1 MKRALVFT
9 FIIAMLLSIA
19 SFAEENTVFVT
30 ISNGSPVL
38 INERVALSDL
48 DGDGKTTVND
58 ALIAAHDDG
67 MYGYEKSAYGLGITK
82 LWGVENGSGYGYYV
96 NNAPCM
102 SLDDE
107 IKNGDSVYAYIYTD
121 TVTFSDTFCYFDK
134 SALSA
139 VTGENIT
146 LTLTK
151 AGYDANWNFTSSPF
165 AGATITINGEN
176 TQYKTDENGKVTVKF
191 DKDGDFVISAVC
203 DGMVLVP
210 PVCTAAVTNVP
221 ETSDVSFI
229 FVITMLFSAV
239 VLKKK
244 ICVR

>member
-19 SFAEENTVFVT
+19 PLAEENTVFVT

-48 DGDGKTTVND
+48 DGDSKTTVND
-58 ALIAAHDDG
+58 ALIAAHEEG
-67 MYGYEKSAYGLGITK
+67 QYGYAESAYGLGITK

-102 SLDDE
+102 SLSDE
-107 IKNGDSVYAYIYTD
+107 IKNGDSVYAYVYTD

-134 SALSA
+134 SELSA
-139 VTGENIT
+139 VKGESIT

-151 AGYDANWNFTSSPF
+151 TGYDADWNFTSSPF
-165 AGATITINGEN
+165 ANATITINGEN
-176 TQYKTDENGKVTVKF
+176 TQYKTNENGKVTVKF
-191 DKDGDFVISAVC
+191 DKSGDFIISAVC

-210 PVCTAAVTNVP
+210 PVCTAEVTSVP
-221 ETSDVSFI
+221 ETFDASLVYILALLS
-229 FVITMLFSAV
+229 SAV

-244 ICVR
+244 YA

>member
-19 SFAEENTVFVT
+19 SFAEEKTVFVT

-38 INERVALSDL
+38 VNERVALSDL

-58 ALIAAHDDG
+58 ALIAAHEEG
-67 MYGYEKSAYGLGITK
+67 QYGYAESAYGLGITK
-82 LWGVENGSGYGYYV
+82 LWGVENESGYGYYV

-102 SLDDE
+102 SLSDE
-107 IKNGDSVYAYIYTD
+107 IKAGDSVYAYIYTD
-121 TVTFSDTFCYFDK
+121 MVTYSDTFCYFDK
-134 SALSA
+134 STVSA
-139 VTGENIT
+139 VSGESVT

-151 AGYDANWNFTSSPF
+151 AGYDANWNFTTSPL
-165 AGATITINGEN
+165 ADATITVNGEN

-191 DKDGDFVISAVC
+191 DKTGDFIISAVC
-203 DGMVLVP
+203 DGTVLVP
-210 PVCTAAVTNVP
+210 PVCTAEVTNVP
-221 ETSDVSFI
+221 ETSDISFI
-229 FVITMLFSAV
+229 LILTMLMSAV

-244 ICVR
+244 ICVK

>member
-1 MKRALVFT
+1 MKRVLVFT

-19 SFAEENTVFVT
+19 PFADEGTAFVT

-38 INERVALSDL
+38 VNEPVALSDL

-67 MYGYEKSAYGLGITK
+67 MYGYSNTAYGLGITK
-82 LWGVENGSGYGYYV
+82 LWGIENGNGYGYYV

-102 SLDDE
+102 SLSDE

-121 TVTFSDTFCYFDK
+121 TEAFSDTFCYFDK
-134 SALSA
+134 SEISA
-139 VTGENIT
+139 VTGEKIT

-151 AGYDANWNFTSSPF
+151 AGYDSDWNFTTSPLSDAF
-165 AGATITINGEN
+165 ITVDGEK
-176 TQYKTDENGKVTVKF
+176 TQYKTDANGQVTLEINKEGTF
-191 DKDGDFVISAVC
+191 TLSAVC

-210 PVCTAAVTNVP
+210 PVCVAKVTSVPQTADIFPV
-221 ETSDVSFI
+221 
-229 FVITMLFSAV
+229 FVIAALASV
-239 VLKKK
+239 VILKKK
-244 ICVR
+244 YA

>member
-19 SFAEENTVFVT
+19 SFAEEKTVFVT

-38 INERVALSDL
+38 VNERVALSDL

-58 ALIAAHDDG
+58 ALIAAHEDG
-67 MYGYEKSAYGLGITK
+67 QYGYAESAYGLGITK
-82 LWGVENGSGYGYYV
+82 LWGVENESGYGYYV

-102 SLDDE
+102 SLSDE
-107 IKNGDSVYAYIYTD
+107 IKSGDSVYAYVYTD
-121 TVTFSDTFCYFDK
+121 MVTFSDTFCYFDK
-134 SALSA
+134 SSVSA
-139 VTGENIT
+139 VSGGSVT

-151 AGYDANWNFTSSPF
+151 AGYDTNWNFTTSPL
-165 AGATITINGEN
+165 ADAVITLNGEN
-176 TQYKTDENGKVTVKF
+176 TQYKTDANGKVTVKF
-191 DKDGDFVISAVC
+191 DKVGNFTISAVC

-210 PVCTAAVTNVP
+210 PVCTADVTSVP
-221 ETSDVSFI
+221 ETSDVFAVCA
-229 FVITMLFSAV
+229 FAFLLSAV
-239 VLKKK
+239 ILNKK